1 MPLLPSGRTDT
12 DTAAAARSV
21 AALRRPPQ
29 RGSPDIA
36 LKVVAPA
43 KCDNAGSAGP
53 GRVELRVAP
62 AVHWAGAPFNNQQAD
77 CALMQ
82 FGV

>member
-1 MPLLPSGRTDT
+1 MDGQTQTQLQQP
-12 DTAAAARSV
+12 V
-21 AALRRPPQ
+21 AWRHCADPAPQ
-29 RGSPDIA
+29 RGSPDIV
-36 LKVVAPA
+36 LTVVAPA
-43 KCDNAGSAGP
+43 KCDNAGSAEA
-53 GRVELRVAP
+53 GRAELRVAP